1 MQHVFL
7 LLVYLGVGEDRMLIS
22 NDLYFKSVVNCN
34 FFAQEVSRRYG
45 NYSRIDWLDP
55 RDRVTA
61 YCVPKY
67 MKTGSVEVY

>member
-22 NDLYFKSVVNCN
+22 NDLYFNSIVNCN
-34 FFAQEVSRRYG
+34 FFAAEVSRRYG
-45 NYSRIDWLDP
+45 NYTHSAWIDP

-67 MKTGSVEVY
+67 MKKGSVEVY